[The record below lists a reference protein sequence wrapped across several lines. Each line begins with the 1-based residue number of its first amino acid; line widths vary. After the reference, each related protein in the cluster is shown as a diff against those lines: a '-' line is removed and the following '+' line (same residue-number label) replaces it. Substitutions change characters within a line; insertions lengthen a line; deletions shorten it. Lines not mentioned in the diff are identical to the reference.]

1 MRHNSINYL
10 MGGPIG
16 NTRRFMPWTQ
26 PQRNWAAVAGAAV
39 SVIGA
44 MMAGGGDKGGGYPE
58 QKVLP
63 KTVSG
68 SQVQDYDILFD
79 ANAIQNMHDLTNQFK
94 EQADKNDAFFNDIY
108 MPFQE
113 SMAQANTQML
123 PTIEQT
129 SGEALEGISKSLLS
143 TEKLRGVF
151 EHQAQQGL
159 SEGSK
164 TKLDSFYKQ
173 TDAIPTT
180 EQRVGEALTAV
191 EGQFSA
197 AGKELTRDF
206 HSRGQTVS
214 QASRRDLAF
223 EKAKAKSAAGGLAA
237 EQSRQELLAAKGAAA
252 GLSLQADQTDAAIK
266 AQGAA
271 TLGQMA
277 AQSMQALQAA
287 QSGLLKI
294 DPISGQDSRDKAGEG
309 LSLLASQQYGTR
321 SSTDTLEHTQ
331 KGIKN
336 AVSTTGAEGAP
347 GGTVGGVGGSGQGG
361 GYDANGN
368 YVGGAGGDYNAGG
381 DYVGGTAGGG
391 TGASG
396 GINPVSGGILDDSE
410 TSRQYSSGLG
420 MGRTVEFY
428 GDYFHVA
435 DPKGGYDSGAA
446 GGKITNIQ
454 TGEIL
459 DFTGNLKEGER
470 TKYDTSKF
478 EKLLRKRAG
487 TKGMRSTAFLNM
499 NPTVHGRYEKTSSGK
514 YRATPRGRGGDS
526 EGGISGDAPGSSSW

>member
-1 MRHNSINYL
+1 MRYNSINYL
-10 MGGPIG
+10 TGGISGSPQ
-16 NTRRFMPWTQ
+16 RFTPWTQ
-26 PQRNWAAVAGAAV
+26 PQRNWAAVAAAGV

-44 MMAGGGDKGGGYPE
+44 MLAGSGDKGGGYPE

-79 ANAIQNMHDLTNQFK
+79 ANAIRNMHDLTNQFK

-113 SMAQANTQML
+113 SMAQANQQML

-129 SGEALEGISKSLLS
+129 SGQALEGIAKSLLS

-159 SEGSK
+159 SEGAK
-164 TKLDSFYKQ
+164 TRLDSFYKQ

-180 EQRVGEALTAV
+180 EERVGQALISV
-191 EGQFSA
+191 EGQFKG
-197 AGKELTRDF
+197 AGKELARDF
-206 HSRGQTVS
+206 QSRGQTVS

-237 EQSRQELLAAKGAAA
+237 EQSRKELLAAKGAAA
-252 GLSLQADQTDAAIK
+252 GLAMQADQTDAAIK

-277 AQSMQALQAA
+277 AQSMQALSAA
-287 QSGLLKI
+287 QAGLLKV
-294 DPISGQDSRDKAGEG
+294 DPISGMESRDKAGEG
-309 LSLLASQQYGTR
+309 LALLASQQYGTR
-321 SSTDTLEHTQ
+321 SSQDTLEHTQ
-331 KGIKN
+331 KGIKE
-336 AVSTTGAEGAP
+336 APSTTGATGSQ
-347 GGTVGGVGGSGQGG
+347 GGTVGGVGGAPTTAG
-361 GYDANGN
+361 GYDAQGN
-368 YVGGAGGDYNAGG
+368 
-381 DYVGGTAGGG
+381 YVGGTAGGTGGISGG
-391 TGASG
+391 TGSG
-396 GINPVSGGILDDSE
+396 IQPTPGGILDKSE
-410 TSRQYSSGLG
+410 TDRQFSTGQYG

-435 DPKGGYDSGAA
+435 DPKGGYDSGAE
-446 GGKITNIQ
+446 GGKVTNLQ

-459 DFTGNLKEGER
+459 DFSGNLKESER
-470 TKYDTSKF
+470 TKYDTAKF
-478 EKLLRKRAG
+478 EKLLRKRAAG
-487 TKGMRSTAFLNM
+487 GSKTQYESTQKSAMFID
-499 NPTVHGRYEKTSSGK
+499 TQ
-514 YRATPRGRGGDS
+514 RAKDS
-526 EGGISGDAPGSSSW
+526 QKKREREPLG